1 MSVGRNTLATGEAWF
16 TPDGQFIMAVDA
28 ENRRLVVNAIA
39 TANGQ
44 PIAGG
49 SGLQYEVPSGDV
61 DDVNTTFILS
71 ATPVGATLFLVNG
84 IMIPPSGYSVLGNVL
99 TAAVAPK
106 TGDSVAV
113 AY

>member
-1 MSVGRNTLATGEAWF
+1 MPVGRNVLETGEAWF
-16 TPDGQFIMAVDA
+16 TLDGQFIMAVDA
-28 ENRRLVVNAIA
+28 QNRRLVVNSIA

-44 PIAGG
+44 PVGG
-49 SGLQYEVPSGDV
+49 GLHVEVPSGDV
-61 DDVNTTFILS
+61 DDVNTTFIIS
-71 ATPVGATLFLVNG
+71 ATPLGATLFLVNG